1 MTLNL
6 DTTWRLGLI
15 GPNGRGK
22 TTLLRLLSGAEEG
35 GKTLRMPVGC
45 RYFPFLVRE
54 PDRMTLDIL
63 QEAAPQAQEWELL
76 REAGKLGLEVELLYR
91 PFSTL
96 SGGEKT
102 RALLAALFLEEG
114 VYPLI
119 DEPTNH
125 LDEAGRVQ
133 EIGRAHV

>member
-1 MTLNL
+1 MSTIEINHLTFAYEGSYHNIFEDLTLNL

-63 QEAAPQAQEWELL
+63 QE
-76 REAGKLGLEVELLYR
+76 
-91 PFSTL
+91 
-96 SGGEKT
+96 
-102 RALLAALFLEEG
+102 
-114 VYPLI
+114 
-119 DEPTNH
+119 
-125 LDEAGRVQ
+125 
-133 EIGRAHV
+133 IGRAHV